1 MWRRQ
6 DERER
11 PDLETKEMVFMTNKA
26 TVDDTDLKILKLI
39 RRNARLSFREIGKQL
54 NLSTGTVSERIKNMQ
69 ANDVIK
75 GFVTAID
82 PEQLG
87 YRVTMMLKIRLS
99 STFPR
104 DEAEH
109 HFSNLAGA
117 CCLHLVTGDIDMMVL
132 VRARDQQQAS
142 VLLESVRTL
151 EGVESVDSH
160 VVLSHQTLCGNCGCD
175 CGWGVPGMLNE

>member
-1 MWRRQ
+1 MAH
-6 DERER
+6 
-11 PDLETKEMVFMTNKA
+11 KE
-26 TVDDTDLKILKLI
+26 TVDETDLKILNLI

-69 ANDVIK
+69 SNGVIK

-87 YRVTMMLKIRLS
+87 YRVTMMLKIRLHS
-99 STFPR
+99 SFPR
-104 DEAEH
+104 DEAEK
-109 HFSNLAGA
+109 HFASLSGA

-132 VRARDQQQAS
+132 IRTKDQQTAAD
-142 VLLESVRTL
+142 VLEAVRTL
-151 EGVESVDSH
+151 DGVDSVDSH

-175 CGWGVPGMLNE
+175 CGWGLPGMLNE

>member
-1 MWRRQ
+1 
-6 DERER
+6 
-11 PDLETKEMVFMTNKA
+11 MTHRA
-26 TVDDTDLKILKLI
+26 TVDETDLKILSLI

-69 ANDVIK
+69 SNGVIK
-75 GFVTAID
+75 GFVTSVD

-87 YRVTMMLKIRLS
+87 YRLTMMLKIRLK

-104 DEAEH
+104 AEAEEL
-109 HFSNLAGA
+109 FSRLAGA

-132 VRARDQQQAS
+132 VRTKDQQAAAE
-142 VLLESVRTL
+142 LLESVRTH

-175 CGWGVPGMLNE
+175 CGWGMPGMLNE